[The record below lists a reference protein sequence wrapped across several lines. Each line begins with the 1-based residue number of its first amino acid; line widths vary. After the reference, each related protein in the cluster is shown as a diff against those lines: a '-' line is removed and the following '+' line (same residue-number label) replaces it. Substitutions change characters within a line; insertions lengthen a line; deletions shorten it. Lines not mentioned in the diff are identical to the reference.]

1 MIQTFKFSNRA
12 LSTVLLTV
20 WELALDPDLTDFS
33 GFYLSSMNVGSLK
46 KNLFYSF
53 KQPVIIVIKA
63 YSGFLY
69 CQQRVTY

>member
-33 GFYLSSMNVGSLK
+33 GFYLSSMNVGCLEK
-46 KNLFYSF
+46 KIYFILLSS
-53 KQPVIIVIKA
+53 Q
-63 YSGFLY
+63 
-69 CQQRVTY
+69 